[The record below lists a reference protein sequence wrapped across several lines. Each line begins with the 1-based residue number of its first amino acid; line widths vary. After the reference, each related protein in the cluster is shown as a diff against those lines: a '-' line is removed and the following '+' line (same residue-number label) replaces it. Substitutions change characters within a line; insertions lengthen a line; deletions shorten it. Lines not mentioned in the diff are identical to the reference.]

1 MFQRDEIRQAVR
13 LQEKSYRLLRWV
25 GRQLKSGALKF
36 DQIHQAMSMGEA
48 ARQWL
53 GRHWDSLPQDAR
65 PERREELEPFA
76 YLMASYLATSFELK
90 PREPYLETYCGC
102 YCRWCSY
109 LAAGPRLKVRKVTKK
124 ARRDAQELKAV
135 YLQGL
140 AEFLDRDVPGTRLL
154 ELAEQRGEG
163 HHVSLATYG
172 NELVRRTRY
181 ASQGEGILVLWREIA
196 WEGHRPKEDFR
207 LQAEPLWQAQEH
219 LLEAIPKW

>member
-25 GRQLKSGALKF
+25 GRQLKSGAVKF

-102 YCRWCSY
+102 YCPWCSY

-135 YLQGL
+135 YLQG
-140 AEFLDRDVPGTRLL
+140 
-154 ELAEQRGEG
+154 LAEQRGEG

-196 WEGHRPKEDFR
+196 WEGHRPKKDFR
-207 LQAEPLWQAQEH
+207 LQADLIWQAQEH